1 MVQAL
6 HSGVGACPPVT
17 ATPCQPTVQ
26 VLSIDEQSTTGWNGD
41 QAAQLLRGRSGSS
54 VSVRFARRSEQV
66 PGVPGRPEP
75 VPHPSYELKQVA
87 VPACLDLAVT

>member
-75 VPHPSYELKQVA
+75 VHHPSYELKQVA